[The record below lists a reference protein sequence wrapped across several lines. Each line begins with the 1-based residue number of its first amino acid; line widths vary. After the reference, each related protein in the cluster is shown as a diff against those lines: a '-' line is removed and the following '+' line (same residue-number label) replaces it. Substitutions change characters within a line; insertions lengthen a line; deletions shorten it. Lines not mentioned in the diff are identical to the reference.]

1 MESVTLPSGA
11 ELRITLLPLEDAWEI
26 QRIVA
31 TEISALDVDIRAV
44 NFTELQPQDILN
56 LKKPFFQAL
65 SSSKLVDAGKRCF
78 SRCLYNDFKID
89 ATTFESPKAR
99 GDYIF
104 VIFNLLRANISP
116 FFVNLLSFLKKD

>member
-1 MESVTLPSGA
+1 MESVILPSGA
-11 ELRITLLPLEDAWEI
+11 ELKITLLPLEDAWEI

-31 TEISALDVDIRAV
+31 TEISALDVDIRSV
-44 NFTELQPQDILN
+44 DFTKLQPQDILN

-65 SSSKLVDAGKRCF
+65 SSSKLVDASKRCF
-78 SRCLYNDFKID
+78 SRCLYNGLKID
-89 ATTFESPKAR
+89 ADTFESPKAR

-116 FFVNLLSFLKKD
+116 FFANLLSFLKKD